1 MNSRKLLQEEAE
13 QIRDTIREN
22 LSQYPKLV
30 KLGSS
35 LDIEDLKR
43 YRDNCLFEI
52 EKSKGFGENAKDF
65 LKSFNDVSKKY
76 GVGEIG
82 YGSVDLQ
89 NKNAAEHFGNQMNS
103 VISQLE
109 TGVAGVGN
117 ALVATKSMAQLQKM
131 FEKPKDEK
139 LLSPGDSI
147 FKEISDNRAT
157 KKEDSAAFDLSVKK
171 LDELVKLNDEMAN
184 AVNKLNIT
192 YKENGKNEVVKMKE
206 LNKGDKAELLFPK
219 SKEMG
224 KFNHTMDS
232 IGKRI
237 GKLDTWGILILV
249 LFIDFIVPL
258 GIYLLIRKKDGE
270 EKKKKVIFGRDFNS

>member
-1 MNSRKLLQEEAE
+1 
-13 QIRDTIREN
+13 
-22 LSQYPKLV
+22 
-30 KLGSS
+30 
-35 LDIEDLKR
+35 
-43 YRDNCLFEI
+43 
-52 EKSKGFGENAKDF
+52 
-65 LKSFNDVSKKY
+65 
-76 GVGEIG
+76 
-82 YGSVDLQ
+82 
-89 NKNAAEHFGNQMNS
+89 
-103 VISQLE
+103 LE
-109 TGVAGVGN
+109 TGVADIGN
-117 ALVATKSMAQLQKM
+117 ALTATKSMAQLQKM

-171 LDELVKLNDEMAN
+171 LEDLVKLNDEMAK
-184 AVNKLNIT
+184 AVNVLEIN
-192 YKENGKNEVVKMKE
+192 YKDKGKNEVVKMRV
-206 LNKGDKAELLFPK
+206 LNKNDKAELLFPK

-258 GIYLLIRKKDGE
+258 GIYMLIRKKDGE
-270 EKKKKVIFGRDFNS
+270 DKPKKVTFGRDFNS

>member
-1 MNSRKLLQEEAE
+1 
-13 QIRDTIREN
+13 
-22 LSQYPKLV
+22 
-30 KLGSS
+30 
-35 LDIEDLKR
+35 
-43 YRDNCLFEI
+43 
-52 EKSKGFGENAKDF
+52 
-65 LKSFNDVSKKY
+65 
-76 GVGEIG
+76 
-82 YGSVDLQ
+82 
-89 NKNAAEHFGNQMNS
+89 
-103 VISQLE
+103 
-109 TGVAGVGN
+109 
-117 ALVATKSMAQLQKM
+117 
-131 FEKPKDEK
+131 
-139 LLSPGDSI
+139 
-147 FKEISDNRAT
+147 
-157 KKEDSAAFDLSVKK
+157 VKK

-206 LNKGDKAELLFPK
+206 LNKGDKAELLVPK